1 MTVGQTG
8 AAPSSGATGI
18 ILAGGQSQRMGE
30 PKAALWIAGEPLLR
44 RITTRLLL
52 AMEQVLVIGPPD
64 LSQLV
69 PGLPVLVDLHRGIG
83 PLAGIEAALCATN
96 TELIFVVACDMPF
109 INPELVKAMLRFAV
123 DHSEADVVALSG
135 GSPLMERYNPL
146 HAVYRKSC
154 LPEVTRR
161 IESGHYALFQLL
173 AQLRVQEFPQ
183 TMVEECDPSGLST
196 LNANS
201 PLEWKQALALA
212 TSLPSPLDQTH

>member
-1 MTVGQTG
+1 
-8 AAPSSGATGI
+8 
-18 ILAGGQSQRMGE
+18 MGE

-123 DHSEADVVALSG
+123 DHSEAD
-135 GSPLMERYNPL
+135 
-146 HAVYRKSC
+146 
-154 LPEVTRR
+154 
-161 IESGHYALFQLL
+161 
-173 AQLRVQEFPQ
+173 
-183 TMVEECDPSGLST
+183 
-196 LNANS
+196 
-201 PLEWKQALALA
+201 
-212 TSLPSPLDQTH
+212 